1 MACGNIKTCFIFV
14 RITPPQIFTYNL
26 DLLSSFCFLPYL
38 PLLVIT
44 LLFSV
49 VFWRH
54 SSGPGMGRV
63 IWYILISIGWRLILL
78 MLKMTMI
85 TTISWGQDFCNCLTG
100 VNFVD
105 NNNQILHINKIF
117 FYLYFDL
124 TNLFQ
129 RLILVN
135 KKLHVYRGQEQFD
148 EA

>member
-1 MACGNIKTCFIFV
+1 MELTFIFFFSAV
-14 RITPPQIFTYNL
+14 NFIAEGWGVNFYPQHIIFVIKSHLNFPLLPPSSTPTRSLFFWWLVATSKPVLSLYVLPPPQIFTYNL

-85 TTISWGQDFCNCLTG
+85 TTISWG
-100 VNFVD
+100 
-105 NNNQILHINKIF
+105 
-117 FYLYFDL
+117 
-124 TNLFQ
+124 
-129 RLILVN
+129 
-135 KKLHVYRGQEQFD
+135 
-148 EA
+148 